1 MITRRRTQVLRWKP
15 TVKSDNTWQ
24 ESEYTVGNPKGSL
37 VVISGPSGAGK
48 GTIVKALLDDYPLIH
63 YSVSATTRQPRE
75 GEENGVNYWF
85 VSREEFLHMKDNNEL
100 LEWAEVYGNFYGT
113 PRRRV
118 MEAISQG
125 YNIILEIDPQGAMQ
139 IKKRFPAGVFVYIIP
154 PSPRELSRRIHYRGT
169 ETPEAMQ
176 KRLSSVA
183 QELGYVHEYD
193 YLVIN
198 DELKEATAD
207 VAAIIRA
214 EKWRVKRNVDL
225 IELVWGIDLNQK

>member
-1 MITRRRTQVLRWKP
+1 MKNKGSMP
-15 TVKSDNTWQ
+15 
-24 ESEYTVGNPKGSL
+24 EYVVGNPKGSL

-48 GTIVKALLDDYPLIH
+48 GTIVKSLLDEFVSVH
-63 YSVSATTRQPRE
+63 YSVSATTRAPRE
-75 GEENGVNYWF
+75 GEVNGVNYWF
-85 VSREEFLHMKDNNEL
+85 VTRDEFLRMKENNEL

-118 MEAISQG
+118 MEAINQG
-125 YNIILEIDPQGAMQ
+125 HDIILEIDPQGAMQ
-139 IKKRFPAGVFVYIIP
+139 IKKAFPSGVFVYIVP
-154 PSPRELSRRIHYRGT
+154 PSPRELSRRIHFRGT

-183 QELGYVHEYD
+183 KELGYVHEYD

-225 IELVWGIDLNQK
+225 IGLVWGVDLTKK